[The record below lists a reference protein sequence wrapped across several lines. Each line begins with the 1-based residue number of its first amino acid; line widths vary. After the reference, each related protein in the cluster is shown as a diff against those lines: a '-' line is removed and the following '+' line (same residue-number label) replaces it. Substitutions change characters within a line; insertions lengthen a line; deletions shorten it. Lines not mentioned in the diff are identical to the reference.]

1 MNITISQKKIT
12 NFIVTIALIFL
23 IGAGGYYAWT
33 NNLLDRFLPKQEIK
47 GMETALNAVAVFYA
61 PNLEGGYDTW
71 LAQVCAGMSEDG
83 CGLLRNMYGEVVWE
97 AFVNS
102 GARFIQ
108 PQAMIL
114 EDVET
119 LNNDHHIW
127 KLDVTVLSINQQ
139 GEQTANQIQTY
150 AQVSFNQEKK
160 TWLLER
166 ILFDQ
171 EVKERY
177 SVEIGAGQ

>member
-1 MNITISQKKIT
+1 MNITISQKKIKYI
-12 NFIVTIALIFL
+12 IVTIALIFL

-61 PNLEGGYDTW
+61 PNLDGGYDTW

-102 GARFIQ
+102 GARFNQ
-108 PQAMIL
+108 SQAMIL

-119 LNNDHHIW
+119 LNNNHHIW
-127 KLDVTVLSINQQ
+127 KLGVTVMFVDPQ
-139 GEQTANQIQTY
+139 GEQKTNQLQTY
-150 AQVSFNQEKK
+150 VQVSFNKENE
-160 TWLLER
+160 TWTLER

-171 EVKERY
+171 EIKERY
-177 SVEIGAGQ
+177 GVDMGTGQ

>member
-1 MNITISQKKIT
+1 MNITISQKKIK
-12 NFIVTIALIFL
+12 NIIVTIALIFL

-61 PNLEGGYDTW
+61 PNLDGGYDTW

-102 GARFIQ
+102 GARFNQ
-108 PQAMIL
+108 SQAMIL

-119 LNNDHHIW
+119 LNNNHHIW
-127 KLDVTVLSINQQ
+127 KLGVTVMFVDPQ
-139 GEQTANQIQTY
+139 GEQKTNQLQTY
-150 AQVSFNQEKK
+150 VQVSFNKENE
-160 TWLLER
+160 TWTLER

-171 EVKERY
+171 EIKERY
-177 SVEIGAGQ
+177 GVDMGT